1 MIFDFEKIEAKDRYK
16 LMAGG
21 IIPRP
26 IAWIVTVG
34 LDDIVNIAPF
44 SYFTGL
50 SSNPPTVVVSIGHKS
65 DGSQKDTLKNIRE
78 TKKCTICLCDET
90 KLKPMHFSSK
100 ELPKDVSE
108 SEVFDIKTNLI
119 DKEFPPIIENVPIAF
134 FCTLYSEV
142 ELKGSKTI
150 PLILEIKKEY
160 AKDEIISSN
169 LRTDFKPIAR
179 LGGEY
184 AFLCEPI
191 KPPEIIK

>member
-1 MIFDFEKIEAKDRYK
+1 MIFDFEKIEPKDRYK

-34 LDDIVNIAPF
+34 VNGVVNIAPF

-50 SSNPPTVVVSIGHKS
+50 SSNPPTVIVSIGHKS

-78 TKKCTICLCDET
+78 TKKCTICLCDE
-90 KLKPMHFSSK
+90 KELEPMHFSSK
-100 ELPKDVSE
+100 ELPQDTSE
-108 SEVFDIKTNLI
+108 SETFDIETKVI
-119 DKEFPPIIENVPIAF
+119 DENFPPIVKDVPLAF
-134 FCTLYSEV
+134 FCHLHSEV

-160 AKDEIISSN
+160 AKDGVIDEN
-169 LRTDFKPIAR
+169 LRTNFKPIAR
-179 LGGEY
+179 VGGEY

-191 KPPEIIK
+191 KPPEMK

>member
-34 LDDIVNIAPF
+34 LDDVVNIAPF

-50 SSNPPTVVVSIGHKS
+50 SSNPPTVIVSIGHKS

-78 TKKCTICLCDET
+78 TKKCTICLCDKKE
-90 KLKPMHFSSK
+90 LKPMHFSSK
-100 ELPKDVSE
+100 ELPQGTSE
-108 SEVFDIKTNLI
+108 SEAFNIETKVI
-119 DKEFPPIIENVPIAF
+119 DENFPPIVKDVPVAF
-134 FCTLYSEV
+134 FCHLYSEV

-160 AKDEIISSN
+160 AKDGVIDEN
-169 LRTDFKPIAR
+169 LRSIFSPVAR

-184 AFLCEPI
+184 AFLCDPI
-191 KPPEIIK
+191 KPPEIK

>member
-34 LDDIVNIAPF
+34 VNGVVNIAPF

-90 KLKPMHFSSK
+90 KLKQMHFSSK
-100 ELPKDVSE
+100 ELAKDVSE
-108 SEVFDIKTNLI
+108 SETFNIKTKVI
-119 DKEFPPIIENVPIAF
+119 EKEFPPIIEDIPIAF
-134 FCTLYSEV
+134 FCTLYSEI

-160 AKDEIISSN
+160 AKDDVVN
-169 LRTDFKPIAR
+169 NTLRTNFKPIAR

-184 AFLCEPI
+184 AFLCESI
-191 KPPEIIK
+191 KPPKID

>member
-34 LDDIVNIAPF
+34 LDSVVNIAPF

-90 KLKPMHFSSK
+90 KLKQMHFSSK
-100 ELPKDVSE
+100 ELPKDISE
-108 SEVFDIKTNLI
+108 SETFNIKTKVVE
-119 DKEFPPIIENVPIAF
+119 KEFPPIIEDIPIAF
-134 FCTLYSEV
+134 FCTLYSEI

-160 AKDEIISSN
+160 AKDDIVN
-169 LRTDFKPIAR
+169 NTLRTDFKPIAR

-191 KPPEIIK
+191 KPPKIV